1 MSQGDLMRFFQD
13 SWFVCWR
20 ELLHF
25 LRSKVTILASIF
37 YPLIWLLL
45 FGNLLQQTR
54 ALPGFPAR
62 SYLDF
67 MTPGVLAMVALYG
80 GGFGGMTVIW
90 DRRVGFLSKLLALP
104 ISRAS
109 IVVGKML
116 SVALRTAFQLL
127 IVLLVAFLLGVRPAA
142 GVAGIPVMLLIA
154 VLLTFAFSGI
164 SITVGALVKQPDTF
178 WAVVNFITL
187 PLLFTSSAL
196 FPLEFVP
203 GWLRAIAYL
212 NPVTYAID
220 SMRALMISGW
230 QWNAILGGLLVV
242 ALFSTIVAGISTAI
256 FVRRVELSTL

>member
-1 MSQGDLMRFFQD
+1 MRFLHD
-13 SWFVCWR
+13 CWYVCWR

-25 LRSKVTILASIF
+25 LRSKVSILASIF
-37 YPLIWLLL
+37 QPLVWLLL
-45 FGNLLQQTR
+45 VGNIFQQTR

-67 MTPGVLAMVALYG
+67 MTPGVLAMVALFG
-80 GGFGGMTVIW
+80 GAFGGMTIIW

-116 SVALRTAFQLL
+116 SVAIRTSLQLL
-127 IVLLVAFLLGVRPAA
+127 VVLLVAFVLGVRSAA
-142 GVAGIPVMLLIA
+142 GVGGIPVVLLIA

-164 SITVGALVKQPDTF
+164 SITVGALVKQPETF
-178 WAVVNFITL
+178 WAVVNFLTV

-220 SMRALMISGW
+220 SIRALMIGGW
-230 QWNAILGGLLVV
+230 SWGAIAGSLLIV
-242 ALFSTIVAGISTAI
+242 ALFSAIVAGVSTAI

>member
-1 MSQGDLMRFFQD
+1 MRFLHD
-13 SWFVCWR
+13 CWYVCWR

-25 LRSKVTILASIF
+25 LRSKVSILAAVF
-37 YPLIWLLL
+37 QPLVWLLL
-45 FGNLLQQTR
+45 FGNIFQQTR

-67 MTPGVLAMVALYG
+67 MTPGVLAMMALFG
-80 GGFGGMTVIW
+80 GAFGGMTVIW

-127 IVLLVAFLLGVRPAA
+127 IVLFVAFLLGVRSAT
-142 GVAGIPVMLLIA
+142 GIGGIPVVLLIA
-154 VLLTFAFSGI
+154 VLLTFAFSGS
-164 SITVGALVKQPDTF
+164 SITVGALVKQPETF
-178 WAVVNFITL
+178 WAVVNFITV
-187 PLLFTSSAL
+187 PVLFTSSAL

-212 NPVTYAID
+212 NPVTYGIN
-220 SMRALMISGW
+220 SIRALMIGGW

-242 ALFSTIVAGISTAI
+242 VLFSTIVAAVSTLI

>member
-1 MSQGDLMRFFQD
+1 MRFLQD
-13 SWFVCWR
+13 SWFICWR

-25 LRSKVTILASIF
+25 LRSKVSILASIF
-37 YPLIWLLL
+37 QPLVWLLL
-45 FGNLLQQTR
+45 VGNIFQRTR

-67 MTPGVLAMVALYG
+67 MTPGVLAMVALFG
-80 GGFGGMTVIW
+80 GSFGGMTIIW

-116 SVALRTAFQLL
+116 SVAIRTAFQLL
-127 IVLLVAFLLGVRPAA
+127 IVLLVAFLLGVRSAT
-142 GVAGIPVMLLIA
+142 GWEGIPLLLFIA

-164 SITVGALVKQPDTF
+164 SIAVGALVKQPETF
-178 WAVVNFITL
+178 WAVVNFLTV
-187 PLLFTSSAL
+187 PVLFTSSAL

-203 GWLRAIAYL
+203 AWLRAIAL
-212 NPVTYAID
+212 INPVTYAIN
-220 SMRALMISGW
+220 SIRTLMIGGW
-230 QWNAILGGLLVV
+230 QWGGILGGLAVV
-242 ALFSTIVAGISTAI
+242 VVFSVIVAGVSTTI